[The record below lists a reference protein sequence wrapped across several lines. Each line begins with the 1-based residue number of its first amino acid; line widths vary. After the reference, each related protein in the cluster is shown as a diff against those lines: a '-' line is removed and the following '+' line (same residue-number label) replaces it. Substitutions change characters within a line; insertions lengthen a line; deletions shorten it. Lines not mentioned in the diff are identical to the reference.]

1 MIHDTPIRVIHPPED
16 PVLIEIDLSKLRE
29 LRRRAG
35 KMSVQNVPAVRAHG
49 EGIEYALRALGVWEI
64 SREKR

>member
-1 MIHDTPIRVIHPPED
+1 MIHDTPIKVIRPPED
-16 PVLIEIDLSKLRE
+16 PVLIEIDLSRLRE

-35 KMSVQNVPAVRAHG
+35 KMSVQNVPAVRAYG
-49 EGIEYALRALGVWEI
+49 EGIEYALRTLGVWEI